1 MELIHGGFN
10 ILCIIIINFKLFS
23 YGKENHTIAIN
34 FSLYFLQ
41 PF

>member
-10 ILCIIIINFKLFS
+10 ILCIIIINLKLFS
-23 YGKENHTIAIN
+23 YGEKYHTIDIN

-41 PF
+41 PV